1 MSGAI
6 ESERIEEIKQ
16 RLMQVLAS
24 PDERSLSSDRRLS
37 RRMRSFTWPSQTVF
51 SNDYAPGFSVLEVVA
66 PDRPGLLAVVGQVFF
81 NHSLRLHSAKISTL
95 GERVEDVF
103 FLTDRTDQII
113 EESARIEQIQ
123 SDLRDAL
130 DENTQQAS

>member
-1 MSGAI
+1 MC
-6 ESERIEEIKQ
+6 
-16 RLMQVLAS
+16 
-24 PDERSLSSDRRLS
+24 
-37 RRMRSFTWPSQTVF
+37 
-51 SNDYAPGFSVLEVVA
+51 
-66 PDRPGLLAVVGQVFF
+66 
-81 NHSLRLHSAKISTL
+81 
-95 GERVEDVF
+95 F

>member
-1 MSGAI
+1 MVEAQVVSQPARLF
-6 ESERIEEIKQ
+6 ERGHEASDYP
-16 RLMQVLAS
+16 LAERPGIGRTASRSS
-24 PDERSLSSDRRLS
+24 PGKHDR
-37 RRMRSFTWPSQTVF
+37 
-51 SNDYAPGFSVLEVVA
+51 VLEVVA